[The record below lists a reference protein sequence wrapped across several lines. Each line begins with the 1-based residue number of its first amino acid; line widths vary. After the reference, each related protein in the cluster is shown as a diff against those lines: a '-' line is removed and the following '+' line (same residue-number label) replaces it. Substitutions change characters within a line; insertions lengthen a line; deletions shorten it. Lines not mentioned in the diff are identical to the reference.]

1 MACYYGCSTNS
12 SRLAWCLYLVFF
24 VAMAGA
30 HCTALPAIV
39 YPRQAV
45 SFGEAVLSQAAWIL
59 HCFPGTGCWIA
70 FGLGFTRCVSE
81 ITEGP
86 CETIKDIQLEPTQS
100 FDNSNIQSVND
111 VAVEVCTYDYNLT
124 ATSPAYDDCVTC
136 LTDVSN
142 CVLDQRWTAL
152 AALILGLLSLGPC
165 FFCCCCAS
173 PKRYQYA
180 STSAYR

>member
-24 VAMAGA
+24 VAMA
-30 HCTALPAIV
+30 
-39 YPRQAV
+39 
-45 SFGEAVLSQAAWIL
+45 
-59 HCFPGTGCWIA
+59 GCWIA

-152 AALILGLLSLGPC
+152 AALILRPAEPGPVLFLLLLREPE
-165 FFCCCCAS
+165 ALV
-173 PKRYQYA
+173 A
-180 STSAYR
+180 